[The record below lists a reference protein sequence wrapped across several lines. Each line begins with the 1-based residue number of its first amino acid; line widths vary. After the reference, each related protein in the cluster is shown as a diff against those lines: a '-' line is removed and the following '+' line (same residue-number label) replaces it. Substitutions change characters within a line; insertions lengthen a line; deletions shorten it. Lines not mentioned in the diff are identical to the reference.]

1 MTDQELR
8 LRCFELACSFE
19 YVNDNKSSIDDVFE
33 IAEKIYHFT
42 CRTEIGLKDD
52 EATWIEYQKKLE
64 STIKYAVPTSQN
76 KKVKIRI

>member
-19 YVNDNKSSIDDVFE
+19 YVSDDKPKLDDIFQL
-33 IAEKIYHFT
+33 AERIYHFS
-42 CRTEIGLKDD
+42 CRTEVGFKDN
-52 EATWIEYQKKLE
+52 EATWDEYQKKLE

>member
-19 YVNDNKSSIDDVFE
+19 YVSDDKLKLNDIFE
-33 IAEKIYHFT
+33 IAEKIYNFT

-76 KKVKIRI
+76 KKVKIRV